1 MRERVRPRKFSREF
15 KEDAVRL
22 LENSDDTVREVAS
35 RLGMNHW
42 TLRGWYREAVANKK
56 AKKATPLKETP
67 EERAARLEAEN
78 LELRKRVAELETDR
92 AILKKAAAFFARE
105 SD

>member
-1 MRERVRPRKFSREF
+1 MRERVRLRKYSPEF
-15 KEDAVRL
+15 KEGAVRL
-22 LENSDDTVREVAS
+22 LENGDATLPDVAA
-35 RLGMNHW
+35 RLGVNYW
-42 TLRGWYREAVANKK
+42 TLRNWYREAVRNKK